1 MKSGIYLISASQGA
15 KCYVGSSKNIRTRLA
30 DHWCALKNN
39 RHTNKKLQNHFNKY
53 GESSLVFSILER
65 CEISL
70 LEEKE
75 IYYALKIKPWFN
87 VIKNIKREQGD
98 FNHTKKS
105 KEKIQK
111 ASLNLWKNHRD
122 KMQNAIKRGESNGYA
137 KLTDGQVEEIKIK
150 LTDPTYSIL
159 DIAKQYGVSKSVIL
173 GIKNSK
179 GWKHILPEL
188 TEQMILTKRTRLPKS
203 SKVVSSDTVERIKLD
218 IITNSF
224 SRKELCEKYNI
235 SERNLWAIKN
245 LQNYKNIRP
254 DLDEQIKQSAL
265 QRKDI
270 QYNFN
275 YQTVETK
282 KKTHSMGKLN
292 LEQINEVK
300 EYKKQGFTNKKLAEM
315 YSVHPNTICNINVG
329 KTFNWLNTDK

>member
-15 KCYVGSSKNIRTRLA
+15 KCYVGSSKNIKTRLA

-70 LEEKE
+70 LEERE

-98 FNHTKKS
+98 FNHTKKA

-137 KLTDGQVEEIKIK
+137 KLTDEQVKEIKIK
-150 LTDPTYSIL
+150 LTSSIYSIL
-159 DIAKQYGVSKSVIL
+159 DIAKEYGVSKPTIL
-173 GIKNSK
+173 GIKNNER
-179 GWKHILPEL
+179 WTHILPEL
-188 TEQMILTKRTRLPKS
+188 TEQMISTQRTRLPKS
-203 SKVVSSDTVERIKLD
+203 SKVVSSETVEKIKLD

-224 SRKELCEKYNI
+224 SLKELSEKHKVSPRNI
-235 SERNLWAIKN
+235 SAIKS
-245 LQNYKNIRP
+245 LQNYKNIRA
-254 DLDEQIKQSAL
+254 DLNEQVKSSKL
-265 QRKDI
+265 LRKNVK
-270 QYNFN
+270 YNFT

-282 KKTHSMGKLN
+282 KKTHAVGKLS
-292 LEQINEVK
+292 LKQISEIK
-300 EYKKQGFTNKKLAEM
+300 EYKKQGFTNVKLAEM
-315 YSVHPNTICNINVG
+315 YSVHPNTICYINVG
-329 KTFNWLNTDK
+329 RTFNWLNTD